1 MPCCYIIKCNCD
13 KIYVGSTLRRLKA
26 REGEHRSECFNKKRQ
41 SYNSPAYKHFRGCG
55 MTKWDLRCEKIIDT
69 TEDDSRLVEAKW
81 IRHIGSLN
89 SKLSIEDLEKNE
101 ARKQKYRAEG
111 KIKQVCPCGGCW
123 TYKHKARHYK
133 TKKHQEWLEE
143 EHQKKIK
150 YLNSINAAKEEAKVQ
165 IKSVPLHYEASKNIF
180 IKEGDGVQNPQGGQ
194 GLHD

>member
-1 MPCCYIIKCNCD
+1 MSVYIIKAPD
-13 KIYVGSTLRRLKA
+13 HRIYVGSTNRPIRKRQA
-26 REGEHRSECFNKKRQ
+26 EHQSECFNPERA
-41 SYNSPAYKHFRGCG
+41 SYHSPLYTHLRKCG
-55 MTKWDLRCEKIIDT
+55 MKPEDIKCEVIVKCDATINLRAM
-69 TEDDSRLVEAKW
+69 EAKW

-101 ARKQKYRAEG
+101 ARKQKYREQG
-111 KIKQVCPCGGCW
+111 KIKQECPCGGCW
-123 TYKHKARHYK
+123 TYKHKRRHYK

-150 YLNSINAAKEEAKVQ
+150 YLNSINAAKEEA
-165 IKSVPLHYEASKNIF
+165 IKIKTIPLHYDDKKNIF

>member
-1 MPCCYIIKCNCD
+1 M
-13 KIYVGSTLRRLKA
+13 
-26 REGEHRSECFNKKRQ
+26 
-41 SYNSPAYKHFRGCG
+41 
-55 MTKWDLRCEKIIDT
+55 
-69 TEDDSRLVEAKW
+69 EAKW

-101 ARKQKYRAEG
+101 ARKQKYREQG
-111 KIKQVCPCGGCW
+111 KIKQECPCGGCW
-123 TYKHKARHYK
+123 TYKHKRRHYK

-150 YLNSINAAKEEAKVQ
+150 YLNSINAAKEEA
-165 IKSVPLHYEASKNIF
+165 IKIKTIPLHYDDKKNIF